1 MKIVTY
7 NINGIRAS
15 SNKGIVKWLGDFDA
29 DIYAIQ
35 EVRADNNTA
44 LSILYDSILNNVRD
58 YEVILNPSARAG
70 YSGTAI
76 LCKKAPNHYSFGFD
90 GEDVEG
96 RLITAYFDD
105 FVLVNCYVPNG
116 GTRLDFKMEYY
127 EKLTNYL
134 TDLKNKYKNIIFC
147 SDSNIAHT
155 ENDVSN
161 PSEAITKT
169 GFLPL
174 EQQAFSNLL
183 SFGFVDSYREI
194 HGKEKAYTWRSYKE
208 ILYKQS
214 GMKYRFDYIITNIE
228 LQQKLKESNILDLP
242 FSDHLPVANDYDFD
256 L

>member
-1 MKIVTY
+1 MLSTIKRNKRNYCIPWSYISTLIKIFPH
-7 NINGIRAS
+7 I
-15 SNKGIVKWLGDFDA
+15 
-29 DIYAIQ
+29 
-35 EVRADNNTA
+35 
-44 LSILYDSILNNVRD
+44 
-58 YEVILNPSARAG
+58 
-70 YSGTAI
+70 
-76 LCKKAPNHYSFGFD
+76 SFHSFN
-90 GEDVEG
+90 
-96 RLITAYFDD
+96 YFIP
-105 FVLVNCYVPNG
+105 F
-116 GTRLDFKMEYY
+116 
-127 EKLTNYL
+127 
-134 TDLKNKYKNIIFC
+134 KYKNIIFC

-174 EQQAFSNLL
+174 EQQAFSKLL